1 MSFARALT
9 FAAALAGAPALASE
23 AALDAARACGRIEA
37 EAGRLACYDRLF
49 RAGQDAA
56 PAAPASREAEFGL
69 TEQARRDRERE
80 AGAVL
85 VPDQIV
91 STVLRVVVRRP
102 NLPVLELDNGQKW
115 RLLESSDI
123 PPFRAGDHVTIRRGA
138 IGSYLASAEERPGA
152 WRVRRVE

>member
-1 MSFARALT
+1 MSFARVLA
-9 FAAALAGAPALASE
+9 AVAALAAAPASAAESVLE
-23 AALDAARACGRIEA
+23 AAQDCGRL
-37 EAGRLACYDRLF
+37 AGPSARLACYDRLF

-91 STVLRVVVRRP
+91 STVLRVAVRRP